1 MDNIDNYIN
10 NIIRHIV
17 AFVPDLI
24 KAIIVLI
31 IGLLLIKIFRRFMNR
46 LMTQKKHDP
55 TVLKFLMDLLTWVFR
70 VLLIIV
76 VIDQLGV
83 ETSSFLTVIG
93 AAGLAVGLSLQGSL
107 SNFAGG
113 ILIILF
119 KPIRVGDYIEAQGE
133 GGTVV
138 AIRIFNT
145 KIITSTNQVIYMP
158 NGALSNG
165 TIKNFSKEAIRKAE
179 ITISVTYET
188 DLKQVK
194 DILMGIVAKDSRI
207 LTEPAPSITVKALAA
222 NSVDLVVAAWAEN
235 GNYWQMLSD
244 FLENVKENFQNEGI
258 AIPHPQRDITIKK
271 EDGEANK

>member
-70 VLLIIV
+70 VLLVIV

-165 TIKNFSKEAIRKAE
+165 TIKNFSKEPIRKAE

-194 DILMGIVAKDSRI
+194 NILMGIVAKDSRI

-244 FLENVKENFQNEGI
+244 FLENVKENFQNQGI